1 MTTSTLRSFRLGFLW
16 GLLSF
21 AQLGCAT
28 PPPPPEPTPI
38 PAPPVVDPVNKPKPK
53 PAPEGAVSR
62 EALAALTG
70 KGELEVE
77 KVLGK
82 PYDAYTQPRAPF
94 HRVVSFRIVLAGDG
108 PRFAHVH
115 FTGGKAL
122 PIDPR

>member
-1 MTTSTLRSFRLGFLW
+1 MPSRAFRLGFLW
-16 GLLSF
+16 GFLSF

-28 PPPPPEPTPI
+28 PPPPV
-38 PAPPVVDPVNKPKPK
+38 PAPPVVVDNQPNPKPIPRPT
-53 PAPEGAVSR
+53 PAGAVSR